1 MTYFFQLQFLRLK
14 RWLTHIGLN
23 PYAGLVIGL
32 IIYVIISEYLFY
44 STAYANLIYTLL
56 AFSLLIQLSNAQ
68 RNDQLKNIFLP
79 RQYRLLRLAENV
91 IVAFPFILYL
101 TFKIELVAAL
111 VVLIFSTILV
121 FYSSKIYWK
130 KVVPT
135 PFRKYPYEGIIG
147 FRKNIITIAFAYFIL
162 SKGIQVDNYNL
173 GLSGLILTTLI
184 CMSFYLKPEPIFYV
198 WIHTKQTNRFL
209 IRKAINALLY
219 LSILYALPFTA
230 LVIAFPDKWTIS
242 VLIYLVSCIWMG
254 NTILAK
260 YSAFPNEIHLPQA
273 ILFSLSIIFPP
284 MILVTFWLFYVQ
296 SLKKLKP
303 ILK

>member
-23 PYAGLVIGL
+23 PYTGLVIRL
-32 IIYVIISEYLFY
+32 IIYVVISEYLFY
-44 STAYANLIYTLL
+44 STAYAYLIYTLL

-101 TFKIELVAAL
+101 TFKKELVAAL
-111 VVLIFSTILV
+111 VVLILSTILV
-121 FYSSKIYWK
+121 FYSSKIYWQ

-135 PFRKYPYEGIIG
+135 PFRKYPYEGIKG

-184 CMSFYLKPEPIFYV
+184 CMSFYLKPEPVFYV

-242 VLIYLVSCIWMG
+242 VLIYIVSCIWMG

-273 ILFSLSIIFPP
+273 ILFSLSIILAP